1 MLGAIARP
9 GHLCEVSSNVKQGT
23 YPETLTSSRIGLKL
37 HPGGAR
43 YLDGVCQDPI
53 ASLAHEVS
61 HCFARAIGP
70 LDLSE
75 VQVPSL
81 FGGIAWV
88 RKWEINA
95 VLLENRYR
103 ATSYH

>member
-1 MLGAIARP
+1 M
-9 GHLCEVSSNVKQGT
+9 
-23 YPETLTSSRIGLKL
+23 KL
-37 HPGGAR
+37 DPGGAR
-43 YLDGVCQDPI
+43 YLEDPI

-61 HCFARAIGP
+61 HCFARAIVP